1 MDKKRPEIVLFK
13 PDFENMTSLPLAE
26 EIMAGFPSPADD
38 YMLESL
44 NLKDLIRHPEA
55 TFYGRVVG
63 DSMIEAGICE
73 GDIIVIDRAIEAEDG
88 DVVVAWVNDGF
99 TLKFL
104 DRSHK
109 REGYIELRPAN
120 QNFPTIRVEVGD
132 NFLVWGVVIWSIKR
146 WRH

>member
-1 MDKKRPEIVLFK
+1 MDKKQPEIILFK
-13 PDFENMTSLPLAE
+13 PDFKDMRSLPLAE

-44 NLKDLIRHPEA
+44 NLKDLIKHPEA

-73 GDIIVIDRAIEAEDG
+73 GDIIVIDRAVEAEDG

-120 QNFPTIRVEVGD
+120 RNFPTIRVEVGD